1 MTMDG
6 ESKKVIILLST
17 IVIVVGLLLAIL
29 YARQRL
35 FTRSEPIVLSS

>member
-1 MTMDG
+1 MNP
-6 ESKKVIILLST
+6 ELRKAAL
-17 IVIVVGLLLAIL
+17 LLLAIVLVVGLIVVFL